1 MIDIQKMVDEG
12 EPVYV
17 VNKSAS
23 ILGKSHLL
31 VIEFPNPSGG
41 RGSTVKIPP
50 IKYPINIS
58 RQVAPPAAIPMS
70 RSFINWVNR
79 GVLKIIPRA
88 EAEELLSRPEVKNAV
103 DAAYD
108 KLDAQKRQSASLR
121 NTPKFNVRHGGAR
134 ETRAYADLDESTL
147 TAADFYGNTPE
158 AAHPLVE
165 VAPQNELRIA
175 ETEDISPRIQRFCA
189 DLVEDPSLKKDFLQT
204 LKSWDE
210 DELSD
215 DELGYMLDQLGSFE
229 NISSYVRSL
238 MAERAGVKATAT
250 PSSPKGRK
258 RKGSRSKKAAAA
270 RPSSELDEWLEE

>member
-12 EPVYV
+12 EPIYV

-50 IKYPINIS
+50 FKYPVNITM
-58 RQVAPPAAIPMS
+58 QVAPPAAIPMS

-79 GVLKIIPRA
+79 GVLKIVPREVA
-88 EAEELLSRPEVKNAV
+88 EKVLARPEVQNAV
-103 DAAYD
+103 NAAYD
-108 KLDAQKRQSASLR
+108 KLDSQQRQSATMR
-121 NTPKFNVRHGGAR
+121 NTPQFKVRSGGAR
-134 ETRAYADLDESTL
+134 ETRAYADLDESNL

-158 AAHPLVE
+158 AAHPQVD
-165 VAPQNELRIA
+165 VAPQNELRTA
-175 ETEDISPRIQRFCA
+175 DTEAVSPRIQRFCD

-215 DELGYMLDQLGSFE
+215 DELGYMLDNLGSFE
-229 NISSYVRSL
+229 NISSYIRSV
-238 MAERAGVKATAT
+238 MAERAGAQAT
-250 PSSPKGRK
+250 PAPAKQSRK
-258 RKGSRSKKAAAA
+258 QKKKAGRGSKAAG
-270 RPSSELDEWLEE
+270 RPASDMDEWLED